1 MNELN
6 KRLIGGMKDFDKYA
20 SMALQMKGTCLES
33 NVNSQLKETLNKY
46 QLTCSLASD
55 VLKKSEAIHDHHYEF
70 EQNVKKTKNWIED
83 AWKIIR
89 GNINSEGKTK
99 EDLHGQL
106 MHHKK
111 KGKAIFMQ
119 QLTGLKKLVEILG
132 QMEKTKLIPH

>member
-1 MNELN
+1 
-6 KRLIGGMKDFDKYA
+6 MK
-20 SMALQMKGTCLES
+20 TS
-33 NVNSQLKETLNKY
+33 NTSLLSTIEEKDQYQYQY

-106 MHHKK
+106 DRLR
-111 KGKAIFMQ
+111 
-119 QLTGLKKLVEILG
+119 QLNASQEEGQGYLHATIDWAEKLVEILG
-132 QMEKTKLIPH
+132 QMEKTN

>member
-1 MNELN
+1 
-6 KRLIGGMKDFDKYA
+6 MK
-20 SMALQMKGTCLES
+20 TS
-33 NVNSQLKETLNKY
+33 NTSLLSTIEEKDQYQYQY

-70 EQNVKKTKNWIED
+70 EQNVKKTKNLIED

-132 QMEKTKLIPH
+132 QMEKTN